1 MAKILQ
7 LNATIEQREDFS
19 DELAIFRVRP
29 DDSLPE
35 GQWFVP
41 GQYMVIGV
49 NNTEDPELRGVQR
62 PMSIAS
68 EPGERG
74 HVEFYIRRV
83 GSPESKNPLTHS
95 LFRLREGERV
105 FLRPKPKGH
114 FTIPGTV
121 GDEDQR
127 WRILVSA
134 GTGLA
139 PFVSIVRDDLT
150 HGRSLKRTCI
160 IHGASRPGDLGYR
173 RELEKLA
180 EEQGL
185 LYLPTVSRPADHP
198 DWNGLA
204 GRAEDRFKEEAL
216 GYLEE
221 RMGLNSGSLGPDQAV
236 VLVCGLQGT
245 IGDSLVRLAKR
256 GFVPAEKK
264 IRKKLEIPEEL
275 PGSFFFEQYDSDPV
289 IDLENETLIQEL
301 KIDLGLD

>member
-1 MAKILQ
+1 LAKILE
-7 LNATIEQREDFS
+7 LNATIEEREDFS
-19 DELAIFRVRP
+19 DELAIFKVRL
-29 DDSLPE
+29 DESLPE
-35 GQWFVP
+35 GAWFVP

-49 NNTEDPELRGVQR
+49 NNTEDPDLGGVQR

-68 EPGERG
+68 EPAQRN

-83 GSPESKNPLTHS
+83 GKPESKNPLTHS

-121 GDEDQR
+121 GDDDSR

-150 HGRSLKRTCI
+150 HGRELTRTCI

-173 RELEKLA
+173 TELESLA
-180 EEQGL
+180 ENHGL
-185 LYLPTVSRPADHP
+185 VYLPTVSRPADHP
-198 DWNGLA
+198 DWAGLQ
-204 GRAEDRFKEEAL
+204 GRAEDRFLPDAMEV
-216 GYLEE
+216 LED
-221 RMGLNSGSLGPDQAV
+221 RMGLSPGTLGPDLAV

-245 IGDSLVRLAKR
+245 IGESLTRLAKR

-264 IRKKLEIPEEL
+264 IRKKLEIPDSL

-289 IDLENETLIQEL
+289 IDLENESLIQEL
-301 KIDLGLD
+301 KTDLGL